1 MIVFLNILCLCII
14 YGTFLYKFL
23 CVCVHIY
30 IFLRVCVDKFASHS
44 ALIIFV
50 NWSILWWTVGY
61 SEKKK
66 KKLSLIFHH
75 FLFEHFKC
83 NILSN
88 MCPAKR
94 SDHSCFT
101 SNFLYYR
108 LSNLLPVWRSESLA
122 ISHSNRHWHKI
133 SLETMRRDYYNL
145 WTHTSK
151 GQRPVPLSPNWEGWR
166 HFS

>member
-1 MIVFLNILCLCII
+1 M
-14 YGTFLYKFL
+14 

-50 NWSILWWTVGY
+50 NWSILQWTVRY
-61 SEKKK
+61 SEKKGK
-66 KKLSLIFHH
+66 KNWLSFHH

-122 ISHSNRHWHKI
+122 LGYSNRLCI
-133 SLETMRRDYYNL
+133 IRSLETMKRDYHNR
-145 WTHTSK
+145 WTHTHTPHTRVTGMYHCHQTGRGGGISLNS
-151 GQRPVPLSPNWEGWR
+151 VWR
-166 HFS
+166 